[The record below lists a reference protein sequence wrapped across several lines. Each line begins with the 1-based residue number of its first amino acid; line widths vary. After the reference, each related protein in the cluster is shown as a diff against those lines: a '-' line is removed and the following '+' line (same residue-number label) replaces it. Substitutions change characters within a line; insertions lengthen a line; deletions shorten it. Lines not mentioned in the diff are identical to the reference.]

1 MDKKETLRSI
11 EILAGLEEEQYDM
24 LLPATEIV
32 DLKKGELL
40 FNVGELAEEIY
51 FLLDG
56 KVSVQ
61 VKLSSRPE
69 TVGIVVLQQPGQLVG
84 WSGLIGGSH
93 YTASGLCQ
101 EDTRLLSVKGDTLMD
116 VLEHNTCTGF
126 EVMREI
132 SKVISTRIRN
142 LQSVVLKTI

>member
-1 MDKKETLRSI
+1 MDKMETLKSI
-11 EILAGLEEEQYDM
+11 KILAGLEQEQFDM
-24 LLPATEIV
+24 LLPFSEIV
-32 DLKKGELL
+32 EKKKGEML
-40 FNVGELAEEIY
+40 FQVGGEAKEVF
-51 FLLDG
+51 FLLEG
-56 KVSVQ
+56 KISIN

-101 EDTRLLSVKGDTLMD
+101 EDTKFLSVQGAELMK
-116 VLEHNTCTGF
+116 VLEHNTCAGF